1 MRGEIKELLFHQT
14 YLEFVQFFSKQIL
27 TKQRMASMEIS
38 YQLLVPN
45 VPELLRFGEWTASLR
60 ARSLVRVRGKMTSPH
75 TMAAPPPIV
84 SLNHQN

>member
-1 MRGEIKELLFHQT
+1 MVST
-14 YLEFVQFFSKQIL
+14 
-27 TKQRMASMEIS
+27 EIS
-38 YQLLVPN
+38 YQLL
-45 VPELLRFGEWTASLR
+45 VPELLRFGEWIASLR